1 MDYFFNEMNT
11 GMNRGMNTET
21 DAEINREMD
30 TDTGMNAGR
39 STGRSQRADG
49 GMNGGMNPERNQGMN
64 GGMNPEWN
72 RGMNGGMNPEW
83 NRGMNGGMNPEWNQG
98 MNGEM
103 IREPDSE
110 MDFGTNRRVIPG
122 MNTGMNTGMNWG
134 MNPSG
139 GSRFASVTGI
149 IVELMPARMGNR
161 RVNGCVIFASLED
174 EDGNLVN
181 FIVTPQTFVVGW
193 ETLSVGMRTTFWY
206 RTDAPAPLIY
216 PPQYNAVVAAQEK
229 SGRMVNVDFY
239 NNSLLNAAQNLQLNI
254 DGSVDIRTTNNQ
266 YFQGSPAGHNL
277 VVVYETSTRSIPAQ
291 TTPKEIIVLCDR

>member
-30 TDTGMNAGR
+30 TDTGMNTGR

-110 MDFGTNRRVIPG
+110 MDFGTNRRVIP
-122 MNTGMNTGMNWG
+122 GMNTGMNWG